1 MWALIFTFML
11 IKSMQGDKMKF
22 VIVDDDHK
30 IIRILES
37 IIQNSTL
44 GEVVGVCHEGRKA
57 MEMVSELEP
66 DIVLIDLLMPEVD
79 GIAIVT
85 AIQSLSRVPKCIM
98 ISQVTNKTMISK
110 AYESGIEFFINK
122 PINRNEV
129 SKVIEKVTE
138 KIDLENKFEIMGK
151 MFRKNE
157 NIVEKPKEDPLRS
170 IKLIFSKLG
179 IMGEKGT
186 EDILTICVYMLENDQ
201 SSFDFKVKDICKKLS
216 DNPKAMEQRLRRAI
230 NKGLINLANIGI
242 EDYMNEI
249 FLAYS
254 NSLYDF
260 QNVKAEMDYIRG
272 KRNAGG
278 KISIRRFIE
287 NIILL
292 K

>member
-1 MWALIFTFML
+1 
-11 IKSMQGDKMKF
+11 MKF
-22 VIVDDDHK
+22 LLVDDDPK
-30 IIRILES
+30 ITRILENVILS
-37 IIQNSTL
+37 AGI
-44 GEVVGVCHEGRKA
+44 GDVVGVCHESRKA
-57 MEMVSELEP
+57 FKMIEESEA
-66 DIVLIDLLMPEVD
+66 DIVLVDLLMPEID
-79 GIAIVT
+79 GIALVKQL
-85 AIQSLSRVPKCIM
+85 QSLPSPPKAIM
-98 ISQVTNKTMISK
+98 ISQVNNKTMISK

-129 SKVIEKVTE
+129 TKVLENVIEKVE
-138 KIDLENKFEIMGK
+138 LETKFEIMGD

-157 NIVEKPKEDPLRS
+157 NKLEKPKVDPTRS

-186 EDILTICVYMLENDQ
+186 EDILTICNYMLENDFTN
-201 SSFDFKVKDICKKLS
+201 FDFKVKDICNKLS

-260 QNVKAEMDYIRG
+260 QNVKAEMDYIRS
-272 KRNAGG
+272 KRSAGG

-287 NIILL
+287 NLLLL

>member
-1 MWALIFTFML
+1 
-11 IKSMQGDKMKF
+11 MKF
-22 VIVDDDHK
+22 FIVDDDQK
-30 IIRILES
+30 IIRILEN
-37 IIQNSTL
+37 IIQSSGL
-44 GEVVGVCHEGRKA
+44 GEVVGVCHESRKA
-57 MEMVSELEP
+57 LDAINALRP
-66 DIVLIDLLMPEVD
+66 DIVLVDLLMPEVD
-79 GIAIVT
+79 GIALVK
-85 AIQSLSRVPKCIM
+85 SLQTINKPPKAIM
-98 ISQVTNKTMISK
+98 ISQVTNKSMISK

-129 SKVIEKVTE
+129 AKVMENVIEKVE
-138 KIDLENKFEIMGK
+138 LENKFAIMGD
-151 MFRKNE
+151 MFRKSE
-157 NIVEKPKEDPLRS
+157 NVVEKPQLDPARS

-186 EDILTICVYMLENDQ
+186 EDILAICGYMINNN
-201 SSFDFKVKDICKKLS
+201 SSTFDFKVKDICKELS

-272 KRNAGG
+272 KRSAGG

>member
-1 MWALIFTFML
+1 
-11 IKSMQGDKMKF
+11 MKF
-22 VIVDDDHK
+22 FIVDDDEK
-30 IIRILES
+30 IIRILEN
-37 IIQNSTL
+37 IIHSSDL
-44 GEVVGVCHEGRKA
+44 GEVVGVSNESKKA
-57 MEMVSELEP
+57 VEMIEVLEP
-66 DIVLIDLLMPEVD
+66 DIILVDLLMPEMD
-79 GIAIVT
+79 GIALVKAVQNI
-85 AIQSLSRVPKCIM
+85 SSVPKAIM
-98 ISQVTNKTMISK
+98 ISQVNNKNMISK

-129 SKVIEKVTE
+129 SSVVEKVIEKVE
-138 KIDLENKFEIMGK
+138 LENKFEIMGN
-151 MFRKNE
+151 MFRKSDAQ
-157 NIVEKPKEDPLRS
+157 VTKQKVDPTRS

-186 EDILTICVYMLENDQ
+186 EDILNICTYMLERDI
-201 SSFDFKVKDICKKLS
+201 STFDFKVKDICHQLS

-272 KRNAGG
+272 KRSAGG

>member
-1 MWALIFTFML
+1 
-11 IKSMQGDKMKF
+11 MKF
-22 VIVDDDHK
+22 FVVDDDEN
-30 IIRILES
+30 IIRILEN
-37 IIQNSTL
+37 IIHSSNL
-44 GEVVGVCHEGRKA
+44 GEVVGSTSDSKSA
-57 MEMVSELEP
+57 VSQMSVLEP

-79 GIAIVT
+79 GIAMSK
-85 AIQSLSRVPKCIM
+85 AIQELPKSPKVIM
-98 ISQVTNKTMISK
+98 ISQVTNKSMISK

-129 SKVIEKVTE
+129 AKVIENVIGKLE
-138 KIDLENKFEIMGK
+138 LENKFEIMGN
-151 MFRKNE
+151 MFRKDQKKM
-157 NIVEKPKEDPLRS
+157 VKQTVDPGHS

-186 EDILTICVYMLENDQ
+186 EDILIICNYMIENHL
-201 SSFDFKVKDICKKLS
+201 SSFDFKVKDICSDLS

-249 FLAYS
+249 FVQYS

-272 KRNAGG
+272 KRSAGG

>member
-1 MWALIFTFML
+1 
-11 IKSMQGDKMKF
+11 
-22 VIVDDDHK
+22 
-30 IIRILES
+30 
-37 IIQNSTL
+37 L
-44 GEVVGVCHEGRKA
+44 GEVVGVCHEGKKA
-57 MEMVSELEP
+57 VEMISELEP

-79 GIAIVT
+79 GIAIVS
-85 AIQSLSRVPKCIM
+85 AVQSLSHVPKCIM
-98 ISQVTNKTMISK
+98 ISQVTNKNMISK

-129 SKVIEKVTE
+129 SKVVEKVVE
-138 KIDLENKFEIMGK
+138 KIELETKFEIMGN

-157 NIVEKPKEDPLRS
+157 KKIEKPQEDPMRS
-170 IKLIFSKLG
+170 IKMIFSKLG
-179 IMGEKGT
+179 VMGEKGT
-186 EDILTICVYMLENDQ
+186 EDILAICVYMMDKNQ
-201 SSFDFKVKDICKKLS
+201 STFDFKVKDICKELS

-260 QNVKAEMDYIRG
+260 QNVKAEMDFIRG

>member
-1 MWALIFTFML
+1 
-11 IKSMQGDKMKF
+11 MKF
-22 VIVDDDHK
+22 CIIDDDHK
-30 IIRILES
+30 IIRILEN
-37 IIQNSTL
+37 IIQSSSL
-44 GEVVGVCHEGRKA
+44 GEVVGVCHEGKKA
-57 MEMVSELEP
+57 VEMIADLEP

-79 GIAIVT
+79 GIAIVG
-85 AIQSLSRVPKCIM
+85 AIQSQSKVPKAIM
-98 ISQVTNKTMISK
+98 ISQVTNKNMISK

-129 SKVIEKVTE
+129 ATVLENVIEKVE
-138 KIDLENKFEIMGK
+138 LETKFEIMGN
-151 MFRKNE
+151 MFRKSSK
-157 NIVEKPKEDPLRS
+157 NIQKPKEDTMRS

-186 EDILTICVYMLENDQ
+186 EDILAICQYMQERKLTTFE
-201 SSFDFKVKDICKKLS
+201 FKVKDICQEIS

-272 KRNAGG
+272 KRSSGG

>member
-1 MWALIFTFML
+1 MRFLL
-11 IKSMQGDKMKF
+11 
-22 VIVDDDHK
+22 VDDDPK
-30 IIRILES
+30 ITRILENVILS
-37 IIQNSTL
+37 SGL
-44 GEVVGVCHEGRKA
+44 GEVVGVCHESKKA
-57 MEMVSELEP
+57 FKMIEESDA
-66 DIVLIDLLMPEVD
+66 DILLVDLLMPEID
-79 GIAIVT
+79 GIALVKLT
-85 AIQSLSRVPKCIM
+85 QALVKPPKAIM
-98 ISQVTNKTMISK
+98 ISQVNNKSMISK
-110 AYESGIEFFINK
+110 AYESGIEFFISK

-129 SKVIEKVTE
+129 TKVLENIIEKVE
-138 KIDLENKFEIMGK
+138 LEAKFEIMGN
-151 MFRKNE
+151 MFRKSE
-157 NIVEKPKEDPLRS
+157 NKVIKPQVDSTRS

-186 EDILTICVYMLENDQ
+186 EDILAICNYMFEHNYTN
-201 SSFDFKVKDICKKLS
+201 FDFRVKDICNQLS

-272 KRNAGG
+272 KRSAGG

-287 NIILL
+287 NILLL

>member
-1 MWALIFTFML
+1 
-11 IKSMQGDKMKF
+11 MKF
-22 VIVDDDHK
+22 FVVDDDQK
-30 IIRILES
+30 IIRILEN
-37 IIQNSTL
+37 IIHSSLL
-44 GEVVGVCHEGRKA
+44 GEVIGTCSISREA
-57 MEMVSELEP
+57 LEQITINQP
-66 DIVLIDLLMPEVD
+66 DVVLVDLLMPEVD
-79 GIAIVT
+79 GIALVKSL
-85 AIQSLSRVPKCIM
+85 QSLPKPPKAIM
-98 ISQVTNKTMISK
+98 ISQVTNKSMISK

-129 SKVIEKVTE
+129 TKVLENVIEKIE
-138 KIDLENKFEIMGK
+138 LETKFEIMGD
-151 MFRKNE
+151 MFRKSDKKSH
-157 NIVEKPKEDPLRS
+157 KPVVDPSRS

-186 EDILTICVYMLENDQ
+186 EDILTICQYMLTNNLTN
-201 SSFDFKVKDICKKLS
+201 FDFKVKDICNELS

-272 KRNAGG
+272 KRSSGG

-287 NIILL
+287 NILLL

>member
-1 MWALIFTFML
+1 MR
-11 IKSMQGDKMKF
+11 F

-30 IIRILES
+30 IIRIMES
-37 IIQNSTL
+37 IIQSSSL
-44 GEVVGVCHEGRKA
+44 GEVVGVCHEGRKVVQ
-57 MEMVSELEP
+57 MVSDLEP

-79 GIAIVT
+79 GIAIVS
-85 AIQSLSRVPKCIM
+85 ALQSLSKIPKCIM
-98 ISQVTNKTMISK
+98 ISQVTNKNMISK

-129 SKVIEKVTE
+129 AKVIEKVTE
-138 KIDLENKFEIMGK
+138 KIDLETKFEIMGN
-151 MFRKNE
+151 MFRTNE
-157 NIVEKPKEDPLRS
+157 RKIERPKDDPMRA

-186 EDILTICVYMLENDQ
+186 EDILAICSYMIENKQ
-201 SSFDFKVKDICKKLS
+201 SSFDFKVKDICKELS

-272 KRNAGG
+272 KRSSGG

>member
-1 MWALIFTFML
+1 MR
-11 IKSMQGDKMKF
+11 F

-30 IIRILES
+30 IIRIMES
-37 IIQNSTL
+37 IIQSSSL

-57 MEMVSELEP
+57 VQMVSDLEP

-79 GIAIVT
+79 GIAIVS
-85 AIQSLSRVPKCIM
+85 ALQSLSKVPKCIM
-98 ISQVTNKTMISK
+98 ISQVTNKNMISK

-129 SKVIEKVTE
+129 AKVIEKVTE
-138 KIDLENKFEIMGK
+138 KIDLETKFEIMGN

-157 NIVEKPKEDPLRS
+157 KRVEKPKDDPMRA

-186 EDILTICVYMLENDQ
+186 EDILAICNYMIENKQ
-201 SSFDFKVKDICKKLS
+201 STFDFKVKDICKELS

-272 KRNAGG
+272 KRSSGG

>member
-1 MWALIFTFML
+1 
-11 IKSMQGDKMKF
+11 MKF
-22 VIVDDDHK
+22 YLVDDDEN
-30 IIRILES
+30 IIRILEN
-37 IIQNSTL
+37 IIHSSGL
-44 GEVVGVCHEGRKA
+44 GEVVGSSNNSREVVNQL
-57 MEMVSELEP
+57 EMLTP
-66 DIVLIDLLMPEVD
+66 DIVLVDLLMPEID
-79 GIAIVT
+79 GIALVKE
-85 AIQSLSRVPKCIM
+85 IQSLERVPKVIM
-98 ISQVTNKTMISK
+98 ISQVTNKSMISK

-129 SKVIEKVTE
+129 SKVIENVIGKLE
-138 KIDLENKFEIMGK
+138 LENKFEIMGN

-157 NIVEKPKEDPLRS
+157 KKIAPKKVDPSHS

-186 EDILTICVYMLENDQ
+186 EDILIICNYMIENGL
-201 SSFDFKVKDICKKLS
+201 STFDFKVKDICKQLS

-242 EDYMNEI
+242 EDYMNDI
-249 FLAYS
+249 FVQYS

-272 KRNAGG
+272 KRSAGG